1 MISCSHR
8 RRGAV
13 TVNRR
18 GRQAIRLFAGFGLLV
33 AALAVPGAQAL
44 DRPGTIQ
51 VTNKEIRHAHV
62 DQGAD
67 GTSVG
72 DIDVY
77 TSLIFNKR
85 ITPRAIG
92 RETMLCTTVGATIQ
106 NCSATIILP
115 RGQIVAEGLIGTRLI
130 HQLAVV
136 GGTGLYNNVKGAVT
150 ITSLHRK
157 KPVREL
163 LVFRLVV

>member
-1 MISCSHR
+1 
-8 RRGAV
+8 
-13 TVNRR
+13 VNRNP
-18 GRQAIRLFAGFGLLV
+18 GQATRLLVLLGLLAV
-33 AALAVPGAQAL
+33 AFVVPGAQAL

-51 VTNKEIRHAHV
+51 VTNREIRHAHV
-62 DQGAD
+62 DQGTD

-77 TSLIFNKR
+77 TSLIYNKR

-92 RETMLCTTVGATIQ
+92 RETMMCTTVGAASQ
-106 NCSATIILP
+106 SCSATIILP
-115 RGQIVAEGLIGTRLI
+115 KGQIVAEGLIGTRLI
-130 HQLAVV
+130 YQLAVV

-157 KPVREL
+157 KPMREL

>member
-1 MISCSHR
+1 
-8 RRGAV
+8 
-13 TVNRR
+13 VNRNP
-18 GRQAIRLFAGFGLLV
+18 GQATRLLVLLGLLAV
-33 AALAVPGAQAL
+33 AFVVPGAQAL

-51 VTNKEIRHAHV
+51 VTNREIRHAHV
-62 DQGAD
+62 DQGTD

-77 TSLIFNKR
+77 TSLIYNKR

-92 RETMLCTTVGATIQ
+92 RETMMCTTVGAASQ
-106 NCSATIILP
+106 SCSATIILP
-115 RGQIVAEGLIGTRLI
+115 KGQIVAEGLIGTRLI
-130 HQLAVV
+130 YQLAVV

-157 KPVREL
+157 KPMREL
-163 LVFRLVV
+163 LVFRRVV

>member
-1 MISCSHR
+1 
-8 RRGAV
+8 
-13 TVNRR
+13 VNRHT
-18 GRQAIRLFAGFGLLV
+18 GQALKVLAGFGLLV

-44 DRPGTIQ
+44 DRPGTVQ
-51 VTNKEIRHAHV
+51 VTNRETRHAHV

-72 DIDVY
+72 DLDVY
-77 TSLIFNKR
+77 TSLIYNKR

-92 RETMLCTTVGATIQ
+92 RETMLCTTVGASSQ
-106 NCSATIILP
+106 SCSATIILP
-115 RGQIVAEGLIGTRLI
+115 RGQIVAQGVIGTRLI
-130 HQLAVV
+130 YQLAVV
-136 GGTGLYNNVKGAVT
+136 GGTGLYNNVRGAVT

>member
-1 MISCSHR
+1 M
-8 RRGAV
+8 
-13 TVNRR
+13 NRNP
-18 GRQAIRLFAGFGLLV
+18 GQAIRLFAVLGLLV
-33 AALAVPGAQAL
+33 GALAVPGAQAL

-51 VTNKEIRHAHV
+51 VTNREVRHAHV

-77 TSLIFNKR
+77 TSLIYNKR

-92 RETMLCTTVGATIQ
+92 RETMMCTNVGASSQ
-106 NCSATIILP
+106 NCSATIVLP

-130 HQLAVV
+130 YQLAVV

-150 ITSLHRK
+150 ITSLNRK

-163 LVFRLVV
+163 LVFRLVT